1 MKKLGNPTPQN
12 YVYSTVKVLLERIAP
27 VMIDSVAIQELV
39 SFVSDAVKGTGAIC
53 DEIPNATENGM
64 KLLLVGRRARYRQQ
78 FALSNF
84 SSPLE
89 TISTSLWVSV
99 HINCPV
105 LSVFSNVSCHFIFV
119 HIFPDVV
126 EPSTS
131 RPPPSSLPRY
141 DNVRHFS

>member
-64 KLLLVGRRARYRQQ
+64 KLLLVGTMVM
-78 FALSNF
+78 LS
-84 SSPLE
+84 SSITHSRCCRIVSGSVSLLPL
-89 TISTSLWVSV
+89 S
-99 HINCPV
+99 
-105 LSVFSNVSCHFIFV
+105 
-119 HIFPDVV
+119 
-126 EPSTS
+126 
-131 RPPPSSLPRY
+131 
-141 DNVRHFS
+141 